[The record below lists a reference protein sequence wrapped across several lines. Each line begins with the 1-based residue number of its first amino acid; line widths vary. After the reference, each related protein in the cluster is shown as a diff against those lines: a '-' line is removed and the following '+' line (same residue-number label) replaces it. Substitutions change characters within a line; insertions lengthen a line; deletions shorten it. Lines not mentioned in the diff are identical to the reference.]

1 MLMDI
6 LGAVLGT
13 VVASIV
19 VAIVEAIGHKI
30 FPPPEG
36 VNFKD
41 PEKVKEIMHLIPFP
55 AKLAVLIAWGAGVF
69 VGGSLAIW
77 IAGGTIWPAYVVAGL
92 MLAAGFATMAKI
104 PHPSWMVIG
113 AVVVTVL
120 AGWGAGQV
128 MV

>member
-6 LGAVLGT
+6 LGAVVGVIVAGL
-13 VVASIV
+13 VVS
-19 VAIVEAIGHKI
+19 IVEAIGHKI

-41 PEKVKEIMHLIPFP
+41 PDQIKEIMHKIPFP
-55 AKLAVLIAWGAGVF
+55 AKVSVLIAWGIGVL

-77 IAGGTIWPAYVVAGL
+77 MAGGTIWPAYVVAGF
-92 MLAAGFATMAKI
+92 MLAGGFATMSKI

-120 AGWGAGQV
+120 AGWSAGQI
-128 MV
+128 MG